1 MMYSVPIQRGYAYFQ
16 NQAPPLIRS
25 IKPAPTNALGI
36 PLESVTPLLPIGSIP
51 LHSGLLPYGIIC
63 YPQNAH
69 QARLVSEMP
78 IPAETPESQQE
89 AGLIEKVIGTIVSV
103 LLIRGFLP

>member
-1 MMYSVPIQRGYAYFQ
+1 
-16 NQAPPLIRS
+16 
-25 IKPAPTNALGI
+25 
-36 PLESVTPLLPIGSIP
+36 
-51 LHSGLLPYGIIC
+51 
-63 YPQNAH
+63 
-69 QARLVSEMP
+69 MP